1 MSYLALAA
9 GDWAA
14 VTVIILIMGCV
25 LGGVVKFYQ
34 AIQILR
40 RGKPELDPELAREQ
54 ELEFQR
60 DKYEES

>member
-14 VTVIILIMGCV
+14 VTVIILILGCV

-40 RGKPELDPELAREQ
+40 KGKPELDSELELED

-60 DKYEES
+60 DKYEEN